1 MPVNGTVHPCL
12 FLKLNKIW
20 NFVPKGI
27 KAANVDDPEYD
38 AMTEELKEIIRTSGD
53 ADQVYIDCKGRFPA
67 DVEGVSLEYFPANRA
82 IPSYFFPFSGGN
94 YQSPLVAVKVRA
106 QIKLSSKTY
115 LPIQLCIRRLIFVR
129 CNLRVIGEIIFNL
142 KFNFFNKLI
151 SFNLNS
157 IFHFQSILFI
167 FLQNNLSVKSFA

>member
-1 MPVNGTVHPCL
+1 MHVDGMVHSCL
-12 FLKLNKIW
+12 LLKFNKIW

-38 AMTEELKEIIRTSGD
+38 AMSEELKEIIRTAGD

-94 YQSPLVAVKVRA
+94 YQSPLVAVKVK
-106 QIKLSSKTY
+106 QKNKT
-115 LPIQLCIRRLIFVR
+115 
-129 CNLRVIGEIIFNL
+129 
-142 KFNFFNKLI
+142 
-151 SFNLNS
+151 
-157 IFHFQSILFI
+157 FI
-167 FLQNNLSVKSFA
+167 NV